1 MINLNEQLDKIIS
14 KQLSDIAP
22 MIDAIEDGEQKEY
35 IKNAMKQL
43 RDKRTLDPLDF
54 VEGFSKVKGEQIDID
69 KIREMVKNKK

>member
-14 KQLSDIAP
+14 KQLSDITP

-43 RDKRTLDPLDF
+43 RDKQTLDPLAFID
-54 VEGFSKVKGEQIDID
+54 GFSKIKGEKVDID
-69 KIREMVKNKK
+69 KLREMVKNKK